1 MRITRLFGLLFLGLT
16 LPAISH
22 SEVLNYNLYSLQAA
36 VSRSV
41 ENDLMVVSL
50 VATHQAATAAEAGN
64 LVNTDM
70 EWVLAEVE
78 REQAVTA
85 RTERYTT
92 SPQYRNQTIVGWTV
106 SQSLHL
112 ETDDFEQ
119 LTDLVGVLQ
128 ERVNVQSMQFSVKPE
143 TRKTVENQ
151 LIEEA
156 LAAYRERADIV
167 AKSMKASSYDMVN
180 TSLNTQGAYTPIY
193 ARAQSSKLV
202 SSVAAPAVEAGESN
216 VSVTVGGQIQLAF

>member
-16 LPAISH
+16 LPAIGH

-143 TRKTVENQ
+143 TRKACLLYTSPSPRDAT
-151 LIEEA
+151 LS
-156 LAAYRERADIV
+156 R
-167 AKSMKASSYDMVN
+167 MPSS
-180 TSLNTQGAYTPIY
+180 A
-193 ARAQSSKLV
+193 
-202 SSVAAPAVEAGESN
+202 
-216 VSVTVGGQIQLAF
+216 